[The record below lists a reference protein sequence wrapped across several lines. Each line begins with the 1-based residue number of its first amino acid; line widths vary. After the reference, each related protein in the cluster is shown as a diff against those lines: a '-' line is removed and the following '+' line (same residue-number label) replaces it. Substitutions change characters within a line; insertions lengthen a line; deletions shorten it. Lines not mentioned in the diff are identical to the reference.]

1 MTSASSESPEAIAQG
16 APPEP
21 WPRRLAI
28 VLAVALLLW
37 LLVCWPLLV
46 GRETLFFRDLFGHF
60 APLKAAAAAALREGS
75 IPAHN
80 PARAL
85 GHPLRRDPVAS
96 AFYPTNLLYLVL
108 PFWTAFNLHLC
119 LHWLLAAVS
128 MGPPRRALGAGR
140 EGAGLGPPP

>member
-46 GRETLFFRDLFGHF
+46 GRETPFFRDLLGHL
-60 APLKAAAAAALREGS
+60 APLHAAQGGGGRGAPRGIDPRAQPGVGTRAA
-75 IPAHN
+75 I
-80 PARAL
+80 ARRP
-85 GHPLRRDPVAS
+85 G
-96 AFYPTNLLYLVL
+96 
-108 PFWTAFNLHLC
+108 
-119 LHWLLAAVS
+119 
-128 MGPPRRALGAGR
+128 G
-140 EGAGLGPPP
+140 